1 MPEAAECLDVAG
13 ECGDEGPLI
22 AAVDPFR
29 YEGRDRLLGRP
40 RALRGAGERGEGE
53 PAGPGELP
61 GGNARGGVVERD
73 QARGRTARGRGGIVG
88 PPWDSVV
95 RHRRMGHIHE
105 ILRRH
110 VAADARSGG
119 RGSVALDRRQRAGLL
134 LVAGLA
140 LCPVEGIDLF
150 RGRFGVGIVAGD
162 AAEGAPRPLPA
173 AALPHLL
180 DLADRLRA
188 GGRRGALVVD
198 EDEERIVEVIAG
210 AEVVEPAAKAGD
222 RRLATEMALVA
233 DRVAAPWF
241 EVDRIDDSQVG
252 GGRPGSKSGHRR
264 HVLPAGAVAALAA
277 DRGLCEDPRRIPGA
291 AVGLMFDKPRMA
303 MEATVADRPLEPQP
317 PVVLIARGEP
327 IPPGAAV
334 PANRGLGEEPGLVDK
349 IGAAARPRADR
360 ESDRHGLVVDQR
372 AIGVEDPLVVENDA
386 VALLDDVLPLPID
399 ERPHVAL
406 ILDGTLSGH
415 GVHRLAH
422 RVLGEALGD
431 RGMAAAAG
439 LGADV
444 VGGTRGGLL
453 ERRHRCAGGRGDR
466 RRGGRARA
474 GRHGAVGERR
484 PGLPL

>member
-1 MPEAAECLDVAG
+1 
-13 ECGDEGPLI
+13 
-22 AAVDPFR
+22 
-29 YEGRDRLLGRP
+29 
-40 RALRGAGERGEGE
+40 
-53 PAGPGELP
+53 
-61 GGNARGGVVERD
+61 
-73 QARGRTARGRGGIVG
+73 
-88 PPWDSVV
+88 
-95 RHRRMGHIHE
+95 
-105 ILRRH
+105 
-110 VAADARSGG
+110 
-119 RGSVALDRRQRAGLL
+119 
-134 LVAGLA
+134 
-140 LCPVEGIDLF
+140 
-150 RGRFGVGIVAGD
+150 
-162 AAEGAPRPLPA
+162 
-173 AALPHLL
+173 
-180 DLADRLRA
+180 
-188 GGRRGALVVD
+188 
-198 EDEERIVEVIAG
+198 
-210 AEVVEPAAKAGD
+210 
-222 RRLATEMALVA
+222 
-233 DRVAAPWF
+233 
-241 EVDRIDDSQVG
+241 
-252 GGRPGSKSGHRR
+252 
-264 HVLPAGAVAALAA
+264 
-277 DRGLCEDPRRIPGA
+277 
-291 AVGLMFDKPRMA
+291 MA
-303 MEATVADRPLEPQP
+303 MEATVPDRPLEAQP

-334 PANRGLGEEPGLVDK
+334 PADRGLGEEPGLVEK
-349 IGAAARPRADR
+349 IGAAARPGADR

-372 AIGVEDPLVVENDA
+372 AIGVEDALVVENDA